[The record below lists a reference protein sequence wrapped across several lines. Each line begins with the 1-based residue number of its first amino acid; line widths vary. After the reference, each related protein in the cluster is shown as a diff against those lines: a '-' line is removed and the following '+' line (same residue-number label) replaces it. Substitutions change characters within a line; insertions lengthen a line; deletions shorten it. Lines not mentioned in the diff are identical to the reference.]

1 LNQARFLG
9 RTINS
14 VIDQNYPALA
24 YHVQDGGS
32 IDGSLDVLRSYGGR
46 IGWSSEV
53 DTGQSSAINA
63 GFRGV
68 NGDIMGYLNSD
79 DMLLPGSLAYV
90 ARMFTDRPDVD
101 VVYSHRINIDEE
113 DREIGRWILPPHDP
127 EALRWAD
134 YLPQETMFWRRR
146 VWERAGPFDESLQ
159 FAMDWDFILRAEV
172 WASVSSAFLV
182 FSDAFEFTTRRKRRP
197 FPLLA
202 RQNRGGFGKPIW
214 AATPHAAR
222 SGRHFE
228 NMSSAT

>member
-1 LNQARFLG
+1 M
-9 RTINS
+9 S
-14 VIDQNYPALA
+14 
-24 YHVQDGGS
+24 
-32 IDGSLDVLRSYGGR
+32 SYGRR
-46 IGWSSEV
+46 IGWSSEA

-90 ARMFTDRPDVD
+90 ARMFADRPDVD

-159 FAMDWDFILRAEV
+159 FAMDWDFILRAGNMGFRFKRVPRFLGCFRIHDLQKTKSISAVGEAEAQRLRETYLGRNPTGREIRKALRKYV
-172 WASVSSAFLV
+172 FRHVVFDRLYRASMLP
-182 FSDAFEFTTRRKRRP
+182 E
-197 FPLLA
+197 
-202 RQNRGGFGKPIW
+202 G
-214 AATPHAAR
+214 
-222 SGRHFE
+222 
-228 NMSSAT
+228 